1 MSERQLPRSRV
12 SRRQL
17 GTAGEQAA
25 EDYLIGRGYVVLSR
39 NWRCRTGELDLV
51 ALEGATL
58 VFIEVRT
65 RSAGSASF
73 GTPQES
79 VDLRKR
85 RKVMETAQVYVHHHR
100 LHDRQIRFDVI
111 AVVANAQGV
120 PIHIE
125 LIQGAF

>member
-1 MSERQLPRSRV
+1 MNERQLPRSRV

-25 EDYLIGRGYVVLSR
+25 ENYVIGQGYVVLAR

-51 ALEGATL
+51 ALEGETL

-65 RSAGSASF
+65 RSAGSVSF

-79 VDLRKR
+79 VDPRKR
-85 RKVMETAQVYVHHHR
+85 RKVLETARVYVHQHR

-111 AVVANAQGV
+111 AVVADEQGV